1 MYQSVPVDAGDDED
15 GEEDEDRDDDEP
27 DVRRGKV
34 S

>member
-15 GEEDEDRDDDEP
+15 GEEDEDGDDDEP